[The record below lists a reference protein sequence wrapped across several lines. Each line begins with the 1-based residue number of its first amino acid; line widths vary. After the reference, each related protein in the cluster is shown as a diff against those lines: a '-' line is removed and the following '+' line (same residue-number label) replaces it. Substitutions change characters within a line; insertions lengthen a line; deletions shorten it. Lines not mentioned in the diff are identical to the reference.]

1 MCEGYRPL
9 SYGVVNS
16 SRPIVR
22 APVYPPIFGSYSFIR
37 LVSETQI
44 YFSVKKLQHRSGR
57 NERELPLQLL
67 PQFFDLLVLLG
78 QDLLHVAI
86 GCGLLEL
93 LLQLLQM

>member
-37 LVSETQI
+37 LVPETQT
-44 YFSVKKLQHRSGR
+44 YFSVKKLQHRGGR
-57 NERELPLQLL
+57 NEREATSAAVSS
-67 PQFFDLLVLLG
+67 VL
-78 QDLLHVAI
+78 
-86 GCGLLEL
+86 
-93 LLQLLQM
+93 